1 MKMHTKETKEEAVK
15 KYLNGTTAIEIASE
29 IGVSPSAIYVWTKRL
44 GKSRQAKTLQPLN
57 KADLVIEYQRLDDT
71 KRGEW
76 LRTNGYESAHLEQ
89 WISELDKEDKNNKEL
104 KDENRLLKEQLKK
117 LEKKLLKKDKALAE
131 SAALLVLKKST
142 NTFGRTRSND

>member
-1 MKMHTKETKEEAVK
+1 MKMNTKETKEEAVK

-104 KDENRLLKEQLKK
+104 KEEVRKLKEQLKK
-117 LEKKLLKKDKALAE
+117 AEREILKKDKALAE
-131 SAALLVLKKST
+131 SAALLVLKKKYQHLWE
-142 NTFGRTRSND
+142 DEE